1 MSNRGKPKQRLD
13 EEGPL
18 SFTIQGE
25 FFPEAFN
32 PEGYDPTADLWR
44 RGDESALETEFRL
57 FGAATRFSFNR
68 LSEGKAPAD
77 IAVELPKL
85 FGVNSRYAD
94 DAILKAKEIIDSQKA
109 LIPLEIED
117 TKAKLAGTQRK
128 LKANRKKERQLRE
141 RGAGEYA
148 DRVALAI
155 RGQEARVVKL
165 ARKLAE
171 YEEHQKNG
179 TIPKVIFGGRQR
191 WEDLTHGRTSREGW
205 RDARRCRLYSR
216 GDETKGGN
224 PNLKVDYDDGE
235 FRLAVTLSHLSVK
248 TGRSVYIRQGKRRE
262 RDTMSRAPRIRG
274 RLWVPMKYRRLLWDH
289 LLSGR
294 PYSVELIRGKD
305 GRYRAHISFALQIS
319 EVQPDLSRGVLGF
332 DTNPNGLAVCNL
344 DAQGNRVPF
353 PADFTVSEPG
363 NLGKF
368 PGEHSF
374 GVGRG
379 VLWLKIPELANAQ
392 EHRRDCLV
400 GVSAKVLVDAAKALR
415 KPLACESLDFR
426 KKHDTNRVFNR
437 MSCHFPHAKILEA
450 VSRRCRKEGVALIPV
465 DPAYTSCMGFWKYA
479 RREGVSIHQAAAKVI
494 GRRAMK
500 LPERFD
506 PDLRERLALLRE
518 KLVEAAVET
527 ERQRRAP
534 MEGTRPKLVGI
545 AKRLRAS
552 LAEERLI
559 RCNGYP
565 PWRRRS
571 RTSPRG
577 ALVELKRYRWAR
589 AAVSGTC

>member
-1 MSNRGKPKQRLD
+1 MSNRPKPKKRLN

-25 FFPEAFN
+25 WFPEVLN
-32 PEGYDPTADLWR
+32 PEGYDPTADLWH
-44 RGDESALETEFRL
+44 RGDESALETEMRL

-68 LSEGKAPAD
+68 LLAGKAQAA
-77 IAVELPKL
+77 IAVELPRL

-94 DAILKAKEIIDSQKA
+94 DAILKAKALIDSQQA
-109 LIPLEIED
+109 LIPLEIAE
-117 TKAKLAGTQRK
+117 TQAKLDRTQRK
-128 LKANRKKERQLRE
+128 LQANRQKERTLRE
-141 RGAGEYA
+141 RGGVDYA
-148 DRVALAI
+148 DRVAIAI
-155 RGQEARVVKL
+155 QGQEAREAKL
-165 ARKLAE
+165 TEKRAE

-179 TIPKVIFGGRQR
+179 TIPKVIFGGRKR
-191 WEDLTHGRTSREGW
+191 WEDLTHGRASREEW

-224 PNLKVDYDDGE
+224 PHLKVDYDDGE
-235 FRLAVTLSHLSVK
+235 FQLTVTLSHLSVK
-248 TGRSVYIRQGKRRE
+248 TGHSVYIRQEKRLE
-262 RDTMSRAPRIRG
+262 RDTMSQAPPIDG
-274 RLWVPMKYRRLLWDH
+274 RLWVPMKYRSLLWDH

-305 GRYRAHISFALQIS
+305 GRYRAHIALPLDRPQG
-319 EVQPDLSRGVLGF
+319 QPDLSRGVLGF
-332 DTNPNGLAVCNL
+332 DTNPDGIAVYNL
-344 DAQGNRVPF
+344 DVEGNREPF
-353 PADFTVSEPG
+353 PAGFNLPYPT

-368 PGEHSF
+368 AGEF
-374 GVGRG
+374 TMGVGNA
-379 VLWLKIPELANAQ
+379 VLWLKLPELAYAQ
-392 EHRRDCLV
+392 DTRRDYLI
-400 GVSAKVLVDAAKALR
+400 GVLAKVLVDAAEALN
-415 KPLACESLDFR
+415 KPLVCESLDFR
-426 KKHDTNRVFNR
+426 KPHDTNRVFNR
-437 MSCHFPHAKILEA
+437 MSGNFPYAKILEA

-479 RREGVSIHQAAAKVI
+479 RREGLSLHQAAAKVI

-500 LPERFD
+500 RPERFD

-534 MEGTRPKLVGI
+534 MEGTRRKLVGI
-545 AKRLRAS
+545 AKRLRTS

-559 RCNGYP
+559 RCNGHP
-565 PWRRRS
+565 PWRRGR
-571 RTSPRG
+571 RTSPWG
-577 ALVELKRYRWAR
+577 ALVELRRYRWAR